1 MDPGA
6 HCIWQLL
13 FKQNRQ
19 NCINPVKGPYIDL
32 QFYTDMQQAR
42 VAENGSLSA
51 RATMAIKI
59 FVRRAF
65 ANASFFSII
74 AILQIYFSALCN
86 KYHVVQVSAVA
97 TIFHV

>member
-1 MDPGA
+1 M
-6 HCIWQLL
+6 
-13 FKQNRQ
+13 
-19 NCINPVKGPYIDL
+19 
-32 QFYTDMQQAR
+32 
-42 VAENGSLSA
+42 AENGSLSA